1 MTRDRPG
8 HIETDRAEHRWPAI
22 GAVLIALVLYGLL
35 PSDFTV
41 WLRLAVVVVCVAI
54 IVPLVIVNPLR
65 MRRQTT
71 RSRRLSLSLVA
82 VLAIANH
89 VALGLLIVALL
100 VADSDQDGTLLL
112 AATQVWATHVIVYA
126 LIYWELD
133 RGGPV
138 VRASARRADLPLAD
152 IRFPQDEDSEAVVEV
167 SGRSSARS
175 DWTANFVDY
184 AYFSLANTMAFS
196 PPDAVPL
203 SARAKIL
210 VGLQALAGYVV
221 LVLVIARAVSL
232 LGSG

>member
-89 VALGLLIVALL
+89 VALGQLIVALL

>member
-8 HIETDRAEHRWPAI
+8 HRETDRAEHRWPAI
-22 GAVLIALVLYGLL
+22 GAVLIALVLCGLL

-89 VALGLLIVALL
+89 VALGQLIVALL